1 MLKAYKY
8 RIYPNK
14 TQTVLLNKTF
24 GCVRY
29 FWNLQVAIF
38 NSYDK
43 ESNSKPKYQT
53 STEVRSEIKWMKEV
67 SATALQQKERDFDD
81 YKKQRFSKTR
91 KKVIRN
97 PSFKKKSNKQS
108 FRLSN
113 SSFKIVENK
122 IKLQKIGNIKI
133 ILDRGLPEGKLMSV
147 TISKNPSNQYFASIT
162 IETEI
167 KHKPKTNK
175 EVGIDLGLKEFLV
188 QSDDIVVPNPRY
200 FRESQAKLARLQR
213 YLSRKKKG
221 SNRRRKCR
229 LKVARLHQKI
239 TNQRD
244 WFLHNES
251 TRLINSYDKIVIEDL
266 NVEGMVKNH
275 KLAKSISDASWS
287 KFVSMLDYKALWY
300 DKGVVKIGR
309 FEPSSKTCSR
319 CGWINKELTL
329 KDRMFVC
336 PNCNL
341 SIDRDKNAA
350 INIKAFGVANAI
362 RTSSKEVTNC
372 VEMSITN

>member
-167 KHKPKTNK
+167 KHKVKTGK

-188 QSDDIVVPNPRY
+188 QSDNIIVANPRY

-221 SNRRRKCR
+221 SNRRTKCR

-287 KFVSMLDYKALWY
+287 KFVSMLEYKALWY
-300 DKGVVKIGR
+300 GKEVVKIGR

-329 KDRMFVC
+329 KDRMFAC

-341 SIDRDKNAA
+341 SLDRDKNAA